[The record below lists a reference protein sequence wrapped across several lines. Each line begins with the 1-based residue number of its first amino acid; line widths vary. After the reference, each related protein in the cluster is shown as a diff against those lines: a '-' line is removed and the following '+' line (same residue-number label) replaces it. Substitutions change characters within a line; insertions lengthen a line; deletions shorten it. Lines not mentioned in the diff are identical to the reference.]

1 MFKQKSRIGQGVGR
15 EKNRS
20 QRTRKQEEMRKG
32 REVRQQLIKKWLP
45 LPSNLFRHYRFSY

>member
-15 EKNRS
+15 EKTRS
-20 QRTRKQEEMRKG
+20 QRTRKQEEIRKG